1 MHRTRPSRARLAAL
15 LAVLALLVAA
25 CGGSSAPEPAAEPT
39 PDAAEEPAEGVSCA
53 KEDLVLVS
61 EGVLTVGTDD
71 PAFPPWF
78 DFDPTSGNGFES
90 AVAYA
95 IAEELGFSRDEVVW
109 TVVPFNASY
118 APGPKDF
125 DFDINQ
131 ISITAERAQAV
142 TFSDG
147 YYSVNQAIIGYTGS
161 AAIGATSVS
170 ELRGLRLGAQVG
182 TTSLA
187 FITDVIRPDVEPLVF
202 DTNNDAKSAFE
213 AGTLDA
219 LVLDLPTAFYVA
231 AVEIE
236 DAEVIGQFP
245 SVGDA
250 PEQFGMLFE
259 LGNPLATCVNEALA
273 RLRTSGALAGI
284 EQAQLAE
291 ATNAPVIALD

>member
-1 MHRTRPSRARLAAL
+1 MHRTRPSRARTAAS
-15 LAVLALLVAA
+15 LAVLALLVAS
-25 CGGSSAPEPAAEPT
+25 CGGTSEPEAA
-39 PDAAEEPAEGVSCA
+39 GGSCA
-53 KEDLVLVS
+53 KEDLALVS
-61 EGVLTVGTDD
+61 EGVLTIGTDD

-95 IAEELGFSRDEVVW
+95 VAEELGFTRDEVVW
-109 TVVPFNASY
+109 TTVPFNASY

-131 ISITAERAQAV
+131 ISITPERAEAV

-147 YYSVNQAIIGYTGS
+147 YYTVNQAIIGFEGS
-161 AAIGATSVS
+161 PAAGATSVAD
-170 ELRGLRLGAQVG
+170 LKGVKLGAQVG

-187 FITDVIRPDVEPLVF
+187 FITDVIQPDVEPLVF

-219 LVLDLPTAFYVA
+219 LVLDLPTAFYVV

-236 DAEVIGQFP
+236 GAQVIGQFP
-245 SVGDA
+245 TVGDE
-250 PEQFGMLFE
+250 PEQFGLLFE
-259 LGNPLATCVNEALA
+259 LGNPLADCVNEALG
-273 RLRTSGALAGI
+273 RLRDSGRLADI
-284 EQAQLAE
+284 EREQLSE
-291 ATNAPVIALD
+291 ATGAPVIALD

>member
-1 MHRTRPSRARLAAL
+1 MHRTTTDRTRLAAL
-15 LAVLALLVAA
+15 LAVLALAVAA
-25 CGGSSAPEPAAEPT
+25 CSGTTEPEPAAEPA
-39 PDAAEEPAEGVSCA
+39 PEAPAEAEAVSCA

-61 EGVLTVGTDD
+61 EGVLTIGTDD

-95 IAEELGFSRDEVVW
+95 VAEELGFTRDEVVW
-109 TVVPFNASY
+109 TTVPFNASY

-131 ISITAERAQAV
+131 ISITPERAEAV

-147 YYSVNQAIIGYTGS
+147 YYTVNQAIIGFEGS
-161 AAIGATSVS
+161 PAAGANSVAD
-170 ELRGLRLGAQVG
+170 LKGVQLGAQVG

-187 FITDVIRPDVEPLVF
+187 FITDVIQPDVEPLVF

-219 LVLDLPTAFYVA
+219 LVLDLPTAFYVV

-236 DAEVIGQFP
+236 GAEVIGQFP
-245 SVGDA
+245 TVGDE
-250 PEQFGMLFE
+250 PEQFGLLFE
-259 LGNPLATCVNEALA
+259 LGNPLADCVNQALG
-273 RLRTSGALAGI
+273 RLRDSGRLADI
-284 EQAQLAE
+284 EREQLSE
-291 ATNAPVIALD
+291 ATGAPVIALD

>member
-1 MHRTRPSRARLAAL
+1 MAAL

-25 CGGSSAPEPAAEPT
+25 CGGSGSTEPAAAPA
-39 PDAAEEPAEGVSCA
+39 PDATEEPAEGVSCA

-95 IAEELGFSRDEVVW
+95 VAEELGFTRDEVVW

-131 ISITAERAQAV
+131 ISITPERAEAV

-147 YYSVNQAIIGYTGS
+147 YYSVNQAIIGYSGS
-161 AAIGATSVS
+161 AAIGATSVA

-245 SVGDA
+245 SIGDS

-259 LGNPLATCVNEALA
+259 LGNPLATCVDEALA
-273 RLRTSGALAGI
+273 RLRDSGRLAEI